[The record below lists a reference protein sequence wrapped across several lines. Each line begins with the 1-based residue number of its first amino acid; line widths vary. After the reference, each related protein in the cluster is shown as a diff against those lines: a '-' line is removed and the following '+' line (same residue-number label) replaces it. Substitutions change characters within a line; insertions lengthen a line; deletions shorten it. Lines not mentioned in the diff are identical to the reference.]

1 MKTIKELLPN
11 QIFVFGSNL
20 AGVHG
25 AGAAKQAMMKFG
37 AIYGHGQG
45 LQGQSYAIP
54 TKDFRIKT
62 LPLSEIAKYVQK
74 FIEFAINH
82 PDLEFLVTPIG
93 TGLAGYT
100 IEQIKPLFDS
110 ANGITNIK
118 LPHEF
123 EHYNILR

>member
-20 AGVHG
+20 TGVHG

-37 AIYGHGQG
+37 AVYGRGQG

-54 TKDFRIKT
+54 TKDFRIET

-93 TGLAGYT
+93 TGLAGYSV
-100 IEQIKPLFDS
+100 EQIKPLFES

-123 EHYNILR
+123 KHYNIL

>member
-25 AGAAKQAMMKFG
+25 AGAAKQAMLKFG
-37 AIYGHGQG
+37 AVYGRGQG

-93 TGLAGYT
+93 TGLAGYP
-100 IEQIKPLFDS
+100 IEQMKPLFQS
-110 ANGITNIK
+110 ANGVTNIK

-123 EHYNILR
+123 EHYSIN

>member
-25 AGAAKQAMMKFG
+25 AGAARQAMVKFG
-37 AIYGHGQG
+37 AVYGRGQG

-100 IEQIKPLFDS
+100 IEQMKPLFES

>member
-37 AIYGHGQG
+37 AVYGRGQG

-93 TGLAGYT
+93 TGLAGYSA
-100 IEQIKPLFDS
+100 EQIKPLFES
-110 ANGITNIK
+110 ATGITNIK

-123 EHYNILR
+123 EHCNIL